1 MADRRG
7 AFIYRDSMSR
17 HVLRED
23 HVFKPVRLRYTY
35 ELLEAF
41 RAFEA
46 ENGRLVDPRKATDE
60 EVQTFHTPDYVA
72 AVKAFGEGRMLV
84 DPARYN
90 FSQCGDNPT
99 YPGMFDAGTLAVG
112 GSLMAAD
119 MILDGEV
126 DAAFNPGG
134 GLHHAAAGNTSG
146 FCVFN
151 DAVVAI
157 KRMVDR
163 GMRVAYVD
171 IDVHHGDGVQNA
183 FYDTDAVLTISVH
196 ESGRFIFPGTGYP
209 NETGT
214 GAGTGYAVNLPLAP
228 YTDDEIYL
236 DAFGQIV
243 PPLVRAFEPDVLVT
257 QLGIDT
263 YHSDILGHLLISTQG
278 FTKAVKTLAGLV
290 GQPGRWLALGGGGY
304 DVEAVARCWALA
316 YGVMLGREW
325 PDETPGSY
333 RERSGV
339 ETLRDA
345 SGPRL
350 EEGDR
355 EKIREFARRSVEE
368 VKKEV
373 FGYHRV

>member
-1 MADRRG
+1 
-7 AFIYRDSMSR
+7 
-17 HVLRED
+17 
-23 HVFKPVRLRYTY
+23 
-35 ELLEAF
+35 
-41 RAFEA
+41 
-46 ENGRLVDPRKATDE
+46 
-60 EVQTFHTPDYVA
+60 
-72 AVKAFGEGRMLV
+72 
-84 DPARYN
+84 
-90 FSQCGDNPT
+90 
-99 YPGMFDAGTLAVG
+99 
-112 GSLMAAD
+112 MAAD

-151 DAVVAI
+151 DAVIAI
-157 KRMVDR
+157 KRMVDQ
-163 GMRVAYVD
+163 GMKVAYVD

-214 GAGTGYAVNLPLAP
+214 GPGTGYAVNLPLAP

-278 FTKAVKTLAGLV
+278 FTKAVETLAGLA

-325 PDETPGSY
+325 PQETPDSY

>member
-1 MADRRG
+1 MANRKG
-7 AFIYRDSMSR
+7 AFVYRDAMSR
-17 HVLRED
+17 HVLRDD

-35 ELLEAF
+35 ELLDDF
-41 RAFEA
+41 GAFEV
-46 ENGRLVDPRKATDE
+46 ENGRLVDPRHATDE
-60 EVQTFHTPDYVA
+60 EVQTFHTPDYAA
-72 AVKAFGEGRMLV
+72 AVKSFSEGRMLV
-84 DPARYN
+84 DPGRYN
-90 FSQCGDNPT
+90 FSQYGDNPT
-99 YPGMFDAGTLAVG
+99 YPGMYDAATLVVG
-112 GSLMAAD
+112 GSLLAAD
-119 MILDGEV
+119 MIVDGEV

-134 GLHHAAAGNTSG
+134 GLHHAAAGFTSG

-151 DAVVAI
+151 DAVIAI
-157 KRMVDR
+157 KRMVER
-163 GMRVAYVD
+163 GMKVAYVD

-214 GAGTGYAVNLPLAP
+214 GSGTGYAVNLPLAP
-228 YTDDEIYL
+228 YTDDEIYHE
-236 DAFGQIV
+236 AFDQIV
-243 PPLVRAFEPDVLVT
+243 PALVHSFAPDVIVT

-263 YHSDILGHLLISTQG
+263 YHSDILGHLYITTEG
-278 FTKAVKTLAGLV
+278 FTTAVRKLSGMAD
-290 GQPGRWLALGGGGY
+290 RWLALGGGGY

-316 YGVMLGREW
+316 YGVMLQHEW
-325 PDETPGSY
+325 PDETPVSY
-333 RERSGV
+333 RERSGI

-355 EKIREFARRSVEE
+355 DKIREFARRSVEE

-373 FGYHRV
+373 FGYHHV

>member
-1 MADRRG
+1 MADRRS
-7 AFIYRDSMSR
+7 AFIYRDEMSR

-35 ELLEAF
+35 ELLEEYGAF
-41 RAFEA
+41 QV
-46 ENGRLVDPRKATDE
+46 ENGRLVDPRYATDE
-60 EVQTFHTPDYVA
+60 EVQTFHTPDYA
-72 AVKAFGEGRMLV
+72 TAVKSFGEGRMLV
-84 DPARYN
+84 DPGRYN
-90 FSQCGDNPT
+90 FSQYGDNPT
-99 YPGMFDAGTLAVG
+99 YPGMYDAATLVVG

-134 GLHHAAAGNTSG
+134 GLHHAAAGFTSG

-157 KRMVDR
+157 KRMVER
-163 GMRVAYVD
+163 GMKVAYVD

-183 FYDTDAVLTISVH
+183 FYDTDSVLTVSVH
-196 ESGRFIFPGTGYP
+196 ESGRFIFPGTGHP

-214 GAGTGYAVNLPLAP
+214 GSGTGYAVNLPLAP
-228 YTDDEIYL
+228 YTDDEIYHE
-236 DAFGQIV
+236 AFAEIV
-243 PPLVRAFEPDVLVT
+243 PPLVQAFGPDVIVT

-278 FTKAVKTLAGLV
+278 FTRAVEMLSGMAD
-290 GQPGRWLALGGGGY
+290 RWLALGGGGY

-316 YGVMLGREW
+316 YGVMLEREW
-325 PDETPGSY
+325 PEETPEST
-333 RERSGV
+333 RLRSGV
-339 ETLRDA
+339 GTLRDA

-355 EKIREFARRSVEE
+355 AKIREFARRSVEE

>member
-1 MADRRG
+1 MASRRG
-7 AFIYRDSMSR
+7 AFIYRDEMSR

-35 ELLEAF
+35 ELLDGF
-41 RAFEA
+41 GAFEV
-46 ENGRLVDPRKATDE
+46 ENGRLVDPRHATDE
-60 EVQTFHTPDYVA
+60 EVQIFHTPDYAA
-72 AVKAFGEGRMLV
+72 AVKSFSEGRMLV
-84 DPARYN
+84 DPGRYN
-90 FSQCGDNPT
+90 FSQYGDNPT
-99 YPGMFDAGTLAVG
+99 YLGMYDAATLVVG
-112 GSLMAAD
+112 GSLLAAD
-119 MILDGEV
+119 TIVDGEV

-134 GLHHAAAGNTSG
+134 GLHHAAAGFTSG

-151 DAVVAI
+151 DAVIAI
-157 KRMVDR
+157 KRMVER
-163 GMRVAYVD
+163 GMKVAYVD

-183 FYDTDAVLTISVH
+183 FYDTDTVLTISVH

-214 GAGTGYAVNLPLAP
+214 GSGSGFAVNLPLAP
-228 YTDDEIYL
+228 YTDDAIYHE
-236 DAFGQIV
+236 AFDEIV
-243 PPLVRAFEPDVLVT
+243 PPLVHTFEPDVIVT

-263 YHSDILGHLLISTQG
+263 YHSDILGHLFITTEG
-278 FTKAVKTLAGLV
+278 FTTAVRKLENMAD
-290 GQPGRWLALGGGGY
+290 RWLALGGGGY

-316 YGVMLGREW
+316 YGVMLERDW
-325 PDETPGSY
+325 PEETPESH
-333 RERSGV
+333 RERSGI

-355 EKIREFARRSVEE
+355 EKIREFARHSVEE

-373 FGYHRV
+373 FRYHRV

>member
-1 MADRRG
+1 MTERRG

-35 ELLEAF
+35 ELLEAY

-46 ENGRLVDPRKATDE
+46 ENGRLIDPQHATDE

-72 AVKAFGEGRMLV
+72 AVKAFGDGRMLV
-84 DPARYN
+84 DPSRYN
-90 FSQCGDNPT
+90 FSQYGDNPT
-99 YPGMFDAGTLAVG
+99 YPGMFDAGTLVVG

-151 DAVVAI
+151 DAVIAI

-163 GMRVAYVD
+163 GMKVAYVD
-171 IDVHHGDGVQNA
+171 IDVHHGDGVQTA

-214 GAGTGYAVNLPLAP
+214 GSGTGYAVNLPLAP
-228 YTDDEIYL
+228 YTDDEIYHE
-236 DAFGQIV
+236 AFGQIV
-243 PPLVRAFEPDVLVT
+243 PPLVRAFEPDVIVT

-278 FTKAVKTLAGLV
+278 FTKAVETLAGMCD
-290 GQPGRWLALGGGGY
+290 RWLALGGGGY

-316 YGVMLGREW
+316 YGVMVGREW
-325 PDETPGSY
+325 PEETPRSY
-333 RERSGV
+333 KERSGV
-339 ETLRDA
+339 GTLRDE

-355 EKIREFARRSVEE
+355 AKIREFARRSVEE
-368 VKKEV
+368 VKREV

>member
-1 MADRRG
+1 MTDRRG

-35 ELLEAF
+35 ELLEEFGAF
-41 RAFEA
+41 QV
-46 ENGRLVDPRKATDE
+46 ENGSLVDPRHASDE

-84 DPARYN
+84 DPGRYN
-90 FSQCGDNPT
+90 FSQHGDNPT
-99 YPGMFDAGTLAVG
+99 YPGMFEAGTLVVG

-151 DAVVAI
+151 DAVIAI
-157 KRMVDR
+157 KRMVER
-163 GMRVAYVD
+163 GMKVAYVD
-171 IDVHHGDGVQNA
+171 IDVHHGDGVQEA
-183 FYDTDAVLTISVH
+183 FYDTDSVLTISVH

-214 GAGTGYAVNLPLAP
+214 GPGTGYAVNLPLAP
-228 YTDDEIYL
+228 YTDDEIYHET
-236 DAFGQIV
+236 FGEIV
-243 PPLVRAFEPDVLVT
+243 PPLVRAFEPDVIVT

-263 YHSDILGHLLISTQG
+263 YHSDILGHLFISTQG
-278 FTKAVKTLAGLV
+278 FTKAVQILSGLSD
-290 GQPGRWLALGGGGY
+290 RWLALGGGGY

-316 YGVMLGREW
+316 YGVMLEREW
-325 PDETPGSY
+325 PEETPGSY

-339 ETLRDA
+339 DTLRDA

-355 EKIREFARRSVEE
+355 VKIREFARRSVEE

>member
-1 MADRRG
+1 MGNRRC
-7 AFIYRDSMSR
+7 AFVYRDEMSR

-35 ELLEAF
+35 ELLEEYG
-41 RAFEA
+41 AFEV
-46 ENGRLVDPRKATDE
+46 ENGALVDPRHATDE
-60 EVQTFHTPDYVA
+60 EVQTFHTPDYAA
-72 AVKAFGEGRMLV
+72 AVQSFSEGRTLV
-84 DPARYN
+84 DPGRYN
-90 FSQCGDNPT
+90 FSQHGDNPT
-99 YPGMFDAGTLAVG
+99 YAGMYEGATLVVG
-112 GSLMAAD
+112 GSLTAAD
-119 MILDGEV
+119 MLLDGKV
-126 DAAFNPGG
+126 DAAFNPSG
-134 GLHHAAAGNTSG
+134 GLHHAAAGFTSG

-151 DAVVAI
+151 DAVIAI

-163 GMRVAYVD
+163 GMKVAYVD

-196 ESGRFIFPGTGYP
+196 ESGRFIFPGTGHP
-209 NETGT
+209 NETGAGS
-214 GAGTGYAVNLPLAP
+214 GAGYAVNLPLAP

-243 PPLVRAFEPDVLVT
+243 PPLVRAFEPDVIVT
-257 QLGIDT
+257 QLGVDT
-263 YHSDILGHLLISTQG
+263 YHSDPLGHLFITTQA
-278 FTKAVKTLAGLV
+278 FTRAVETLSGLAEK
-290 GQPGRWLALGGGGY
+290 WLALGGGGY

-316 YGVMLGREW
+316 YGVMLEREW
-325 PDETPGSY
+325 PDKTPESY

-339 ETLRDA
+339 ETLRDG

-373 FGYHRV
+373 FKYYHV